1 MESEKTKN
9 KQIPKQEEDNSDI
22 LDEEELQDQFLDQ
35 NENLK
40 ESDEEENEQK
50 ENSEI
55 DFLNEEEDEIKK
67 DFEENNLEKLNENM
81 HNDVLDFNFNL
92 DNIKKGINIHPKQEF
107 FDIFFDPGFYT
118 NNRKIEVEK
127 LVQHVKKESNH
138 GLTGLKN
145 LKNTGFINT
154 ILQCLSHTLDL
165 TYYLISKS
173 YVNEINKN
181 SRSSKKNFKNIFHF
195 LIYF

>member
-1 MESEKTKN
+1 MESFKDINKNYTK
-9 KQIPKQEEDNSDI
+9 PKEEENSDI
-22 LDEEELQDQFLDQ
+22 DEAELQDQMQDQ
-35 NENLK
+35 NDNSNDFE
-40 ESDEEENEQK
+40 EEENEQR
-50 ENSEI
+50 ENNEN

-67 DFEENNLEKLNENM
+67 DFDENNLEKLNNEMNNNVM
-81 HNDVLDFNFNL
+81 DFNFNL
-92 DNIKKGINIHPKQEF
+92 DNIKKGININPKQEF

-127 LVQHVKKESNH
+127 LIQHVKNDSNH

-145 LKNTGFINT
+145 LKNTGFINS

-181 SRSSKKNFKNIFHF
+181 SRSSK
-195 LIYF
+195 L

>member
-1 MESEKTKN
+1 MESIKD
-9 KQIPKQEEDNSDI
+9 KQSKYQNEDDNSFID
-22 LDEEELQDQFLDQ
+22 DAELQDQIIDQ
-35 NENLK
+35 NNNSNEL
-40 ESDEEENEQK
+40 EEENENREK
-50 ENSEI
+50 SEENNEN

-67 DFEENNLEKLNENM
+67 DFEDNNLERLNNQM
-81 HNDVLDFNFNL
+81 NDKVLDFNFNL
-92 DNIKKGINIHPKQEF
+92 DNIKKGIGIHPKQEF

-118 NNRKIEVEK
+118 NNRKVEVEK
-127 LVQHVKKESNH
+127 LVQFVIKESNH

-165 TYYLISKS
+165 AYFLISKS

-181 SRSSKKNFKNIFHF
+181 SKSSK
-195 LIYF
+195 

>member
-1 MESEKTKN
+1 MESEKAKS
-9 KQIPKQEEDNSDI
+9 KQTQKEAKALENSDI
-22 LDEEELQDQFLDQ
+22 LDEEELLDQFLDQ

-40 ESDEEENEQK
+40 DSQDSQEEENEQK

-67 DFEENNLEKLNENM
+67 DFDENNLEKLNEQL
-81 HNDVLDFNFNL
+81 NDKVLDFNFNL
-92 DNIKKGINIHPKQEF
+92 DNIKKGITNINHKQEF

-118 NNRKIEVEK
+118 NNRKVEVEK
-127 LVQHVKKESNH
+127 LVQFVAKESNH

-145 LKNTGFINT
+145 LKNTGFINSV
-154 ILQCLSHTLDL
+154 LQCLSATLDL

-173 YVNEINKN
+173 YVDELNKN
-181 SRSSKKNFKNIFHF
+181 SRSSKKKLF
-195 LIYF
+195 